1 MKYPCVLQH
10 SEEDCGAACLATI
23 AKHYGRTFT
32 ITRIREAIG
41 TGQQGTTLLGLKRGA
56 ERLGF
61 SAKGG
66 RVSAEILE
74 RTNAAQLPAIIHWK
88 GSHYVVLYGRKRKKY
103 VVADPGIG
111 VRYLT
116 QKELIDGWKSYII
129 LFLEPDPVRFFEQS
143 SDAIT
148 GFKRIVHRVLPYRKI
163 LFQAFLYGL
172 LVGLLAL
179 AYPFLIQVIT
189 DQVLVQ
195 KDISL
200 LNGVAIAVIVM
211 TLISSGLK
219 LVEYTLVAHFAQR
232 LELGLVLEF
241 GRQILRLPLAYYEA
255 RRSGEIVSRLRDI
268 HQINQLVSQAIVTLP
283 SQFFI
288 ALISVCFMLFYSLK
302 LSLVAF
308 LVAVITTIS
317 TAVLLPTLQRK
328 VRNSLILATENQ
340 GTLVETF
347 KGALTVKTTG
357 AEAQLWD
364 EFQSRFGAL
373 ANLNFRT
380 IQIAIINNIIS
391 SLIIGIGSVALLW
404 FGSRLVIQQEL
415 SIGQLLAYN
424 SMNANFLALI
434 TLVITFFDEFAR
446 AQTATQRLTEI
457 IEATPEESE
466 ESRKPFAEIPGSADI
481 LCTNLTFHH
490 PGRVDLLEDFSLT
503 IPGGKATALIGQ
515 SGCGKSTLSKLI
527 AGLYFPQSGNI
538 RIGLYN
544 LQDLALDCVRQQ
556 VILIPQDAHFWS
568 RSIIENFQLGNPQI
582 TFEQIVRAC
591 QIAEAD
597 DFISKLPDK
606 YQTILGEFGANLSG
620 GQRQRL
626 AIARAI
632 VTDPPILILDESTA
646 GLDPISET
654 QVLDNLLSQ
663 RKGKTTI
670 LISHR
675 PMVINR
681 ADWVVLLDQGQLK
694 LQGSVEDLLSTPGNH
709 CYFLKV

>member
-1 MKYPCVLQH
+1 
-10 SEEDCGAACLATI
+10 
-23 AKHYGRTFT
+23 
-32 ITRIREAIG
+32 
-41 TGQQGTTLLGLKRGA
+41 
-56 ERLGF
+56 
-61 SAKGG
+61 
-66 RVSAEILE
+66 
-74 RTNAAQLPAIIHWK
+74 
-88 GSHYVVLYGRKRKKY
+88 
-103 VVADPGIG
+103 
-111 VRYLT
+111 
-116 QKELIDGWKSYII
+116 
-129 LFLEPDPVRFFEQS
+129 
-143 SDAIT
+143 
-148 GFKRIVHRVLPYRKI
+148 
-163 LFQAFLYGL
+163 
-172 LVGLLAL
+172 
-179 AYPFLIQVIT
+179 
-189 DQVLVQ
+189 
-195 KDISL
+195 
-200 LNGVAIAVIVM
+200 M

-268 HQINQLVSQAIVTLP
+268 HQVNQLISQAIVTLP

-308 LVAVITTIS
+308 LIAVITTIS
-317 TAVLLPTLQRK
+317 TAVLLPSLQQK
-328 VRNSLILATENQ
+328 VRKTLIVATENQ

-380 IQIAIINNIIS
+380 VQIAIINNIIS

-404 FGSRLVIQQEL
+404 FGSQLVIQQEL

-466 ESRKPFAEIPGSADI
+466 ESRKPFAEIPKDADI
-481 LCTNLTFHH
+481 ICTNLIFHH

-503 IPGGKATALIGQ
+503 IPGGKVTALIGQ
-515 SGCGKSTLSKLI
+515 SGCGKSTLSKII
-527 AGLYFPQSGNI
+527 AALYFPQSGNI
-538 RIGLYN
+538 RIGIYN

-568 RSIIENFQLGNPQI
+568 RSIIENFQS
-582 TFEQIVRAC
+582 R
-591 QIAEAD
+591 
-597 DFISKLPDK
+597 
-606 YQTILGEFGANLSG
+606 
-620 GQRQRL
+620 
-626 AIARAI
+626 
-632 VTDPPILILDESTA
+632 ESS
-646 GLDPISET
+646 DY
-654 QVLDNLLSQ
+654 V
-663 RKGKTTI
+663 
-670 LISHR
+670 
-675 PMVINR
+675 
-681 ADWVVLLDQGQLK
+681 
-694 LQGSVEDLLSTPGNH
+694 
-709 CYFLKV
+709 